1 MPPAACPNCRQPTPH
16 RLEVPGQEVLVGG
29 YYRCDQC
36 RHVWTLPADADA
48 DGTIAEG
55 PEPLDVYRV
64 VIKCPNTGRAIPTG
78 HELSN
83 LEGFAAIGL
92 QPEAC
97 RCPVLP
103 ELARVA
109 ARRRLDRTGRVPGLA
124 RAAAVLRITVR
135 RRVAGRR
142 LLN

>member
-36 RHVWTLPADADA
+36 RHVWTVPADADA
-48 DGTIAEG
+48 NGTIAQG

-97 RCPVLP
+97 RCPYCPSWHVWRHGDAWIERDASRASP
-103 ELARVA
+103 E
-109 ARRRLDRTGRVPGLA
+109 PPPS
-124 RAAAVLRITVR
+124 
-135 RRVAGRR
+135 
-142 LLN
+142 